1 MLVPASNRVQ
11 AAMISISTATGCWQ
25 ALRRVVCDE
34 KNVNELPL
42 RVRKKMQTRQQIAD
56 AAKALF
62 AARVMT
68 P

>member
-1 MLVPASNRVQ
+1 M
-11 AAMISISTATGCWQ
+11 T
-25 ALRRVVCDE
+25 
-34 KNVNELPL
+34 KKHVNELPL